1 MNTVTNVLNMVYQ
14 VSYFIMPLF
23 IVLLVFNSGMSEHP
37 RTILS
42 TVRHNW
48 SYFLRLIL
56 LNNLLI
62 PLGLWLILRLMPIE
76 SNYAI
81 GLMILF
87 LCAGASTVIA
97 FVQATHNQTVFAVS
111 SMILL
116 TLSTVV
122 FLPILL
128 PFMIEGAEITS
139 FDLVGSLVSS
149 ILLPLSAGSV
159 MRLLFTDLSS
169 RIRPYA
175 LKLQKTT
182 MTLAIYG
189 MMIGLLPELIS
200 LIGSG
205 VIVSSIGI
213 VAVASVIGFVMEYS
227 NTNEAMR
234 ITSGFTSGQRNGAVA
249 YAVVINNFSDPS
261 VLLTIAVATT
271 ISTVV
276 FSMLSNYMGKV
287 KLEEAR

>member
-1 MNTVTNVLNMVYQ
+1 MDTVTQVLNAVYQ
-14 VSYFIMPLF
+14 VSYFIMPIF

-37 RTILS
+37 KTIVS
-42 TVRHNW
+42 TVKHNW
-48 SYFLRLIL
+48 LYFFRLVV

-62 PLGLWLILRLMPIE
+62 PAGLWLVLRILPLQA
-76 SNYAI
+76 SYAV

-97 FVQATHNQTVFAVS
+97 FVQSTRNQTVFAVS

-122 FLPILL
+122 FLPLLL
-128 PFMIEGAEITS
+128 PLMIEGAEITS
-139 FDLVGSLVSS
+139 LDLMGNLTSS
-149 ILLPLSAGSV
+149 ILIPLSIGSA
-159 MRLLFTDLSS
+159 MRIFFKQLSEK
-169 RIRPYA
+169 IRPHA
-175 LKLQKTT
+175 LKLQKIT
-182 MTLAIYG
+182 MKVAIYG
-189 MMIGLLPELIS
+189 MMIGLLPDLIN

-205 VIVSSIGI
+205 VIVTSLGI
-213 VAVASVIGFVMEYS
+213 VVTASAAGFVMEYF

-234 ITSGFTSGQRNGAVA
+234 LTSGFTSGQRNGAVA

-271 ISTVV
+271 LSTVI
-276 FSMLSNYMGKV
+276 FSMVSSYMGKV
-287 KLEEAR
+287 KLEKVS

>member
-1 MNTVTNVLNMVYQ
+1 MDSLTQLLNTVYQ

-23 IVLLVFNSGMSEHP
+23 IILLVFNSGMSEHP
-37 RTILS
+37 KTIVS

-62 PLGLWLILRLMPIE
+62 PSALWLLLRIMPLD
-76 SNYAI
+76 SQYAI
-81 GLMILF
+81 GLLILF

-97 FVQATHNQTVFAVS
+97 FVQATGNQTVYAVS
-111 SMILL
+111 SMIVL
-116 TLSTVV
+116 TLSTVI
-122 FLPILL
+122 FLPVLL
-128 PFMIEGAEITS
+128 PFMIDGAEITS
-139 FDLVGSLVSS
+139 VDLVGSLVSS
-149 ILLPLSAGSV
+149 ILIPLSAGSA
-159 MRLLFTDLSS
+159 MRIFFKQFSR
-169 RIRPYA
+169 RIRPFA
-175 LKLQKTT
+175 LRLQKLA
-182 MTLAIYG
+182 MNIAIYG
-189 MMIGLLPELIS
+189 MIIGLLPELIS
-200 LIGSG
+200 LLGSG

-213 VAVASVIGFVMEYS
+213 VVSTSAVGFMMEYFNS
-227 NTNEAMR
+227 NESMR

-271 ISTVV
+271 MSTVM

>member
-1 MNTVTNVLNMVYQ
+1 MDSLTQLLNTVYQ

-23 IVLLVFNSGMSEHP
+23 IILLVFNSGMSEHP
-37 RTILS
+37 KTIVS

-62 PLGLWLILRLMPIE
+62 PSALWLLLRIMPLD
-76 SNYAI
+76 SQYAI
-81 GLMILF
+81 GLLILF

-97 FVQATHNQTVFAVS
+97 FVQATGNQTVYAVS
-111 SMILL
+111 SMIVL
-116 TLSTVV
+116 TLSTVI
-122 FLPILL
+122 FLPVLL

-139 FDLVGSLVSS
+139 LDLVGSLVSS
-149 ILLPLSAGSV
+149 ILIPLSAGSA
-159 MRLLFTDLSS
+159 MRIFFKQFSR
-169 RIRPYA
+169 RIRPFA
-175 LKLQKTT
+175 LRLQKLA
-182 MTLAIYG
+182 MNIAIYG
-189 MMIGLLPELIS
+189 MIIGLLPELIS
-200 LIGSG
+200 LLGSG

-213 VAVASVIGFVMEYS
+213 VVGASAIGFMMEYFNS
-227 NTNEAMR
+227 NESMR

-271 ISTVV
+271 MSTVM

-287 KLEEAR
+287 KLEEAK

>member
-1 MNTVTNVLNMVYQ
+1 MDTLTQLLNTVYQ

-23 IVLLVFNSGMSEHP
+23 IILLVFNSGMSEHP
-37 RTILS
+37 KTIVS

-62 PLGLWLILRLMPIE
+62 PSGLWLFLRLMPLE
-76 SNYAI
+76 SQYAV
-81 GLMILF
+81 GLLILF

-97 FVQATHNQTVFAVS
+97 FVQSTGNQTVYAVS
-111 SMILL
+111 SMIVL
-116 TLSTVV
+116 TLSSVI
-122 FLPILL
+122 FLPVLL
-128 PFMIEGAEITS
+128 PFMIDGAEITS
-139 FDLVGSLVSS
+139 VDLVGSLVSS
-149 ILLPLSAGSV
+149 ILIPLSAGSA
-159 MRLLFTDLSS
+159 MRIFFTQFTG
-169 RIRPYA
+169 RIRPFA
-175 LKLQKTT
+175 LSLQKVT
-182 MTLAIYG
+182 MNIAIYG
-189 MMIGLLPELIS
+189 MIIGLLPELIS

-205 VIVSSIGI
+205 VIISSMGI
-213 VAVASVIGFVMEYS
+213 VVGASAVGFIMEYFNS
-227 NTNEAMR
+227 NEAMR

-271 ISTVV
+271 MSTVM
-276 FSMLSNYMGKV
+276 FSMLSNYIGNV